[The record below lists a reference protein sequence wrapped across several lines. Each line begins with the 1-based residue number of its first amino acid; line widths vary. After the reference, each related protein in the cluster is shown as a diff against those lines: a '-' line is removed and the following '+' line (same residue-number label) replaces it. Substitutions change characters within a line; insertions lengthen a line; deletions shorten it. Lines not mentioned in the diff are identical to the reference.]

1 MNKAVPWRIKGV
13 GFDARAAAIE
23 AARRSGMSLGEWL
36 NAVIA
41 DQAADDGVDE
51 DELDADDRLDA
62 VTRRLSTLRD
72 GRDTLGARD
81 RRRTPRPAAD
91 DSS

>member
-41 DQAADDGVDE
+41 DQAADG
-51 DELDADDRLDA
+51 
-62 VTRRLSTLRD
+62 
-72 GRDTLGARD
+72 
-81 RRRTPRPAAD
+81 P
-91 DSS
+91 